1 MINNGPARIFIVDD
15 HSLVRAGLRQL
26 IGDEPDLVVCG
37 EAATMH
43 EAQRML
49 EELSPDLSII
59 DISLPDNSG
68 IDLIKR
74 VHSNDPDARI
84 LVASMHDES
93 LFAERALRA
102 GAMGYINKQEAAGK
116 VIDAIR
122 QILKGK
128 IYLSPT
134 MTERFLRNMSHKRPE
149 SSESPIA
156 SLSDRELQIFELIGR
171 GLKTGQIAEQLHLS
185 VKTIETHRA
194 NIKKKLN
201 LDSGNELVMC
211 AMQWSLEQ
219 H

>member
-1 MINNGPARIFIVDD
+1 
-15 HSLVRAGLRQL
+15 
-26 IGDEPDLVVCG
+26 
-37 EAATMH
+37 MH

-122 QILKGK
+122 QILRGK

-134 MTERFLRNMSHKRPE
+134 MTERFLRNMSHKRQE
-149 SSESPIA
+149 SPESPIA

-171 GLKTGQIAEQLHLS
+171 GLKTGHIAEQLHLS